1 MNQYGQFNNQPILN
15 PIYQVNQMN
24 QMNQN
29 QFQNSPLDPNL
40 IQNMIK
46 LCRENPNLLNQFNEE
61 VKKGNNNFSEQSIFN
76 NLNYLKMAQ
85 EGKVPRRIFSQI
97 KKSDENM
104 PINNNFDSD
113 LINVCFELSSGQK
126 SMNKQKKA

>member
-1 MNQYGQFNNQPILN
+1 MFSSNNNMMNQYGQFNNQPLLN

-29 QFQNSPLDPNL
+29 QFQNNPLDPNL

-61 VKKGNNNFSEQSIFN
+61 V
-76 NLNYLKMAQ
+76 
-85 EGKVPRRIFSQI
+85 
-97 KKSDENM
+97 
-104 PINNNFDSD
+104 
-113 LINVCFELSSGQK
+113 
-126 SMNKQKKA
+126 

>member
-1 MNQYGQFNNQPILN
+1 MFPSNNNMMNQYGQFNNQPILN

-61 VKKGNNNFSEQSIFN
+61 VKKGNNNFSEQNIFN
-76 NLNYLKMAQ
+76 NSN
-85 EGKVPRRIFSQI
+85 
-97 KKSDENM
+97 
-104 PINNNFDSD
+104 
-113 LINVCFELSSGQK
+113 
-126 SMNKQKKA
+126 